1 MPGSIVPSVEA
12 GTLKRTPLFEAH
24 VAAGAKLVPF
34 AGWEMPVEYE
44 GIRAEHLNVRDACGV
59 FDVSHMG
66 EIETEGP
73 GAVELLQRL
82 LSNDVSKIDVGGA
95 QYSTLCREDGGVLDD
110 LFTYRLADQRYLTVT
125 NAANHVRDLEW
136 FEAHAVEFDAE
147 VRDQIDAYA
156 MLAVQ
161 GPQARQIAQRIT
173 DGELPSR
180 FKTAELPVAGCPTLV
195 CGTGYT
201 GEDGV
206 ELLMAPEDAATV
218 WDALLGGGASPAGL
232 GARDTLRLEVNYCLY
247 GNDLTE
253 ERTPIE
259 AALGWCV
266 KEDTGFIGS
275 DACRRVREQGP
286 EEILRPLVLT
296 GAGIPRQGNPIVAGD
311 ERVGEVT
318 SGTMSPCLEV
328 GIGMGYVR
336 NDLGEPGSEI
346 EIDVRGKRR
355 PAEVRKAPLY
365 SKD

>member
-1 MPGSIVPSVEA
+1 MEA
-12 GTLKRTPLFEAH
+12 VTLKRTPLYDAH

-34 AGWEMPVEYE
+34 AGWEMPVQYE
-44 GIRAEHLNVRDACGV
+44 GIRAEHINVRTACGV

-73 GAVELLQRL
+73 GAADLLQIL
-82 LSNDVSKIDVGGA
+82 LTNDVSRIEVGGA
-95 QYSTLCREDGGVLDD
+95 QYSCLCRRDGGVLDD
-110 LFTYRLADQRYLTVT
+110 LFTYRVEDDRYLTVT
-125 NAANHVRDLEW
+125 NAANHERDLEW
-136 FEAHAVEFDAE
+136 FEAHAVECEAE

-161 GPQARQIAQRIT
+161 GPDARGIVGKLA
-173 DGELPSR
+173 DGELPRR
-180 FKTAELPVAGCPTLV
+180 FHIAELSVAGAPALV

-206 ELLMAPEDAATV
+206 EILVAPDDAAMV
-218 WDALLGGGASPAGL
+218 WDAVVGGGASPAGL

-266 KEDTGFIGS
+266 KEDTGFVGS
-275 DACRRVREQGP
+275 DACRRVRDRGP
-286 EEILRPLVLT
+286 AEILRPFVIK
-296 GAGIPRQGNPIVAGD
+296 GSGIPRQGNSIVSGD
-311 ERVGEVT
+311 ERAGVVT
-318 SGTMSPCLEV
+318 SGTLSPCLEV

-336 NDLGEPGSEI
+336 SDLSEPGTEI
-346 EIDVRGKRR
+346 EIDVRGRRR

>member
-1 MPGSIVPSVEA
+1 VEA
-12 GTLKRTPLFEAH
+12 GTLKRTPLYDAH
-24 VAAGAKLVPF
+24 VDAGAKLVPF
-34 AGWEMPVEYE
+34 AGWEMPVQYD
-44 GIRAEHLNVRDACGV
+44 GIREEHLRVRRACGV

-73 GAVELLQRL
+73 GAAELLQRL
-82 LSNDVSKIDVGGA
+82 LTNDISRIAVGGA
-95 QYSTLCREDGGVLDD
+95 QYACLCREDGGVLDD
-110 LFTYRLADQRYLTVT
+110 LFTYRLDEDRYLTVT
-125 NAANHVRDLEW
+125 NASNHERDLEW
-136 FEAHAVEFDAE
+136 FEAHAVEFEAE
-147 VRDQIDAYA
+147 VRDRISDYA

-161 GPQARQIAQRIT
+161 GPEARGIVAGIAE
-173 DGELPSR
+173 GELPAR
-180 FKTAELPVAGCPTLV
+180 FRTAELEVAGAPALV

-206 ELLMAPEDAATV
+206 EVLMAPDDARRV
-218 WDALLGGGASPAGL
+218 WDALLDAGAGPAGL

-259 AALGWCV
+259 AGLGWCV
-266 KEDTGFIGS
+266 KEETGFVGCE
-275 DACRRVREQGP
+275 ACRRVREEGP
-286 EEILRPLVLT
+286 QQILRPFVIT
-296 GAGIPRQGNPIVAGD
+296 GAGIPRQGNPILKDG
-311 ERVGEVT
+311 ENVGEVT
-318 SGTMSPCLEV
+318 SGTLSPCLEV

-336 NDLGEPGSEI
+336 SGVAEPGTQI

>member
-1 MPGSIVPSVEA
+1 VEA
-12 GTLKRTPLFEAH
+12 GTLKRTPLYEAH

-44 GIRAEHLNVRDACGV
+44 GIRAEHLEVRNACGV

-73 GAVELLQRL
+73 GAEELLQRL
-82 LSNDVSKIDVGGA
+82 LSNDVSRIEVGGA
-95 QYSTLCREDGGVLDD
+95 QYSVLCREDGGALDD
-110 LFTYRLADQRYLTVT
+110 LFTYRLDDDRYLTVT
-125 NAANHVRDLEW
+125 NAANHERDLEW

-147 VRDQIDAYA
+147 VRDRIATYA

-161 GPQARQIAQRIT
+161 GPEARSIVGRLAE
-173 DGELPSR
+173 GELPTR
-180 FKTAELPVAGCPTLV
+180 FHTAELTVAGAPALV

-206 ELLMAPEDAATV
+206 EVLVAPENALTV
-218 WDALLGGGASPAGL
+218 WDAVVGGGASPAGL

-266 KEDTGFIGS
+266 KEDTRFIGS
-275 DACRRVREQGP
+275 EACRKVRDEGP
-286 EEILRPLVLT
+286 AEILRPFVLT
-296 GAGIPRQGNPIVAGD
+296 GSGIPRQGNLIMSGD
-311 ERVGEVT
+311 QEVGVVT
-318 SGTMSPCLEV
+318 SGTMSPCLEL

-336 NDLGEPGSEI
+336 RDLGEPDTGI

>member
-1 MPGSIVPSVEA
+1 VEA
-12 GTLKRTPLFEAH
+12 GTLKRTPLYEAH

-44 GIRAEHLNVRDACGV
+44 GIRPEHLTVRSACGV

-82 LSNDVSKIDVGGA
+82 LSNDVSKIEIGGA
-95 QYSTLCREDGGVLDD
+95 QYSVLCREDGGALDD
-110 LFTYRLADQRYLTVT
+110 LFTYRLGDDRYLTVT
-125 NAANHVRDLEW
+125 NAANHERDFEW
-136 FEAHAVEFDAE
+136 FEAHAVEFDVE
-147 VRDQIDAYA
+147 VRDRIEAYA

-161 GPQARQIAQRIT
+161 GPEAREIIGRLA
-173 DGELPSR
+173 DGELPTR
-180 FKTAELPVAGCPTLV
+180 FHTAELMVGGAPALV

-206 ELLMAPEDAATV
+206 EILMAPDHATTV
-218 WDALLGGGASPAGL
+218 WDAVVGGGASPTGL

-275 DACRRVREQGP
+275 EACRRVREDGP
-286 EEILRPLVLT
+286 AEILRPLVIT
-296 GAGIPRQGNPIVAGD
+296 GAGIPRQGNPIASGG
-311 ERVGEVT
+311 ETVGEVT
-318 SGTMSPCLEV
+318 SGTLSPCLEV

-336 NDLGEPGSEI
+336 RDLAEPGTKV

-355 PAEVRKAPLY
+355 PAEIRKAPLY